1 MNVKT
6 RFLLKFA
13 LSILLAIVAA
23 SFISYNFASFG
34 LVFLVLAYALCPVRA
49 IKPQPRNRRHG

>member
-6 RFLLKFA
+6 RFILKFA
-13 LSILLAIVAA
+13 VSILLACIAA
-23 SFISYNFASFG
+23 AFISYNWVSFA